1 MAIPTT
7 RDTYIDYCK
16 RALGDPVIEINVDE
30 DQLDDRVDQALE
42 YYREF
47 HADSMIRTYIQHQLT
62 ATDVANKYISVPS
75 NVLQVKRVLPFMIT
89 SVNSNRCC
97 K

>member
-30 DQLDDRVDQALE
+30 DQIDDRVDQALE

-47 HADSMIRTYIQHQLT
+47 TTIQCYELILS
-62 ATDVANKYISVPS
+62 IS
-75 NVLQVKRVLPFMIT
+75 
-89 SVNSNRCC
+89 
-97 K
+97 

>member
-47 HADSMIRTYIQHQLT
+47 HSDSMIR
-62 ATDVANKYISVPS
+62 P
-75 NVLQVKRVLPFMIT
+75 
-89 SVNSNRCC
+89 
-97 K
+97 